1 MSATPTVL
9 DIPDEINLRIIKLL
23 PVMDLQAF
31 AQASRQ
37 RALARTA
44 LDDRF
49 KDLLRL
55 WGLDVAGTV
64 TMMRDT
70 QTVLGGSGALAVV
83 LPDRSWFPLNL
94 DFYCPLGRAHEVV
107 AFFRTQSYY
116 NMRGAGGYVPPYA
129 NKGVNITYT
138 LASSVVL
145 RGLSVVES
153 LSSSS
158 PLVPILFF
166 DCTLGMNYVSST
178 GVTCCFPVLAKGGKG
193 LLFSSRYDDSFR
205 REQSLSKYREV
216 GFSLQESCRC
226 EHHDGNR
233 SPQCRSSSPRH
244 CLQVLRRT
252 SDKFCLRLSFTDNVC
267 VSPGPEV
274 SWRGTSDRSSTLV
287 AVHGKKELEVFV
299 AEGRVGSGSKWV
311 ADRGSLPPS
320 LRQSFLEAQ
329 ELRALALVASLP
341 PQMTPDTSPLF
352 RREFA
357 NVFADLAP
365 LYNAVRLSGDR
376 SAMDAFTFNVDV
388 LLDRLSSFVPWLRDT
403 PQGATILWR
412 HLYSVARAERLH
424 ALGLRP
430 QRSSPAPFFRS
441 SSTPG
446 DPRLRGFP
454 LDLPKI
460 VPLEFAAISWSARPT
475 VKEEEAHVF
484 ASYMLLFTM
493 KTLAAV

>member
-70 QTVLGGSGALAVV
+70 ETVLGGSGALAVV

-299 AEGRVGSGSKWV
+299 AEGRVGSGSKWYKV
-311 ADRGSLPPS
+311 A
-320 LRQSFLEAQ
+320 LE
-329 ELRALALVASLP
+329 
-341 PQMTPDTSPLF
+341 LF
-352 RREFA
+352 GH
-357 NVFADLAP
+357 
-365 LYNAVRLSGDR
+365 S
-376 SAMDAFTFNVDV
+376 
-388 LLDRLSSFVPWLRDT
+388 
-403 PQGATILWR
+403 
-412 HLYSVARAERLH
+412 
-424 ALGLRP
+424 
-430 QRSSPAPFFRS
+430 
-441 SSTPG
+441 
-446 DPRLRGFP
+446 
-454 LDLPKI
+454 
-460 VPLEFAAISWSARPT
+460 
-475 VKEEEAHVF
+475 
-484 ASYMLLFTM
+484 
-493 KTLAAV
+493 KTD